1 MQVLPEQTSVIKLNI
16 PKVRMCARA
25 RARTHTHPHTHTHT
39 HPFASNKISLLVL
52 IRQFLSLIYRVFEV
66 MLL

>member
-1 MQVLPEQTSVIKLNI
+1 MQVLPEQTSVIKLSI
-16 PKVRMCARA
+16 PNARA
-25 RARTHTHPHTHTHT
+25 RAHTNTHT
-39 HPFASNKISLLVL
+39 HPFSSNKISLLVL